1 MRGVRV
7 GGQVRLGVQRLDRLA
22 ADSVVNGASRSGEA
36 SKRSRSQR
44 STMDSS
50 RSSRMGVAMGTV

>member
-1 MRGVRV
+1 M
-7 GGQVRLGVQRLDRLA
+7 A
-22 ADSVVNGASRSGEA
+22 ASWSAGRSSWVYSGWIGWPLSVENGASRSGEA